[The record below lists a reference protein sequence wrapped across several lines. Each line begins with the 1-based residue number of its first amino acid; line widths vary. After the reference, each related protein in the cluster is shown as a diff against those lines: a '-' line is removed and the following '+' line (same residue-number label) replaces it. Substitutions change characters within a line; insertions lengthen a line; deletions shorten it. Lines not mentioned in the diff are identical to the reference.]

1 MVCVVNMNLN
11 QKASKDLI
19 ILGILFLALPYA
31 SISLSLDEG
40 LYWSITI
47 VIAPF
52 GHTNAQIPHP
62 LQ

>member
-1 MVCVVNMNLN
+1 MDLN
-11 QKASKDLI
+11 QKASNDLM

-31 SISLSLDEG
+31 SITLFLDEV
-40 LYWSITI
+40 LYCSITI